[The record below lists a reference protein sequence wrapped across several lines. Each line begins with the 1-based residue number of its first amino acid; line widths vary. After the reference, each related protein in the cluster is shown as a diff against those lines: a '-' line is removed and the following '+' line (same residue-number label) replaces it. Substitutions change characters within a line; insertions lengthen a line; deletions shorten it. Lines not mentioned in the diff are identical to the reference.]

1 MDAQVTLT
9 QTAEI
14 FRLNEMVIRM
24 DAELQDVRNKLH
36 HRELGVE
43 EALIRS
49 PLTPILVF
57 LVLIS
62 GVCTLTCTGTPQMA
76 CRGRRGSI
84 WRACHIR
91 AQPLARWC
99 LGAVVL
105 KCLSRLLLGMCANL
119 SLIFLKIR
127 VAECS
132 KNATL
137 ISVSETPASDL
148 HQDVSR
154 NASTTRAK
162 YSTGVKVTRTT
173 ITYERQDHHL

>member
-36 HRELGVE
+36 HREMGVE

-49 PLTPILVF
+49 SLLLFSSSRVDLWLLDPNVHWHTTDGMQRTARIHLESLSYLSPTAHSLV
-57 LVLIS
+57 S
-62 GVCTLTCTGTPQMA
+62 G
-76 CRGRRGSI
+76 CR
-84 WRACHIR
+84 
-91 AQPLARWC
+91 C
-99 LGAVVL
+99 LEVSLSAVVIP
-105 KCLSRLLLGMCANL
+105 RLLRMRANL

-132 KNATL
+132 KML
-137 ISVSETPASDL
+137 
-148 HQDVSR
+148 R
-154 NASTTRAK
+154 
-162 YSTGVKVTRTT
+162 
-173 ITYERQDHHL
+173 